1 VDLSTSLTALLQQV
15 RRTIRRHALCP
26 PGSRVLVGLSGGSD
40 SVALTLVLRELSE
53 HGGFVVAGVAH
64 VNHQLRPEAGRDEQ
78 FCREFAARLG
88 VPIHVEVVDVRSYA
102 ASQRLSIEDAARRLR
117 YESLRRCA
125 IEIHADRVAVGHTRD
140 DQAETFLLKLIRGAG
155 MTGLGGIYP
164 QRGEVIRPL
173 LEVSRDEL
181 RDYLKA
187 LGQSWVEDDTN
198 TDLRNPR
205 NRVRHRVIP
214 ELNLA
219 AGGDASAAIARAA
232 GLARDDSQWLDELAE
247 RRFGAVARKAPQG
260 VDIDAAALDE
270 EPPPI
275 QRRILLRG
283 LRMVADGR
291 EIGLEHVE
299 SALSVAAG
307 LAGGA
312 DVPGARVE
320 LRRGKLVL
328 LKRAA
333 DETQAGGRH

>member
-1 VDLSTSLTALLQQV
+1 LTAVLQQV

-40 SVALTLVLRELSE
+40 SVALTLALRELSE
-53 HGGFVVAGVAH
+53 HGGFVVVGIAH
-64 VNHQLRPEAGRDEQ
+64 VNHQLRPDAGHDEQ

-88 VPIHVEVVDVRSYA
+88 VPIHVEAVDVRSYA

-173 LEVSRDEL
+173 LEVSREEL
-181 RDYLKA
+181 REYLKA
-187 LGQSWVEDDTN
+187 VGQNWVEDDTN

-205 NRVRHRVIP
+205 NRVRHRVLP

-219 AGGDASAAIARAA
+219 AGADTSFAIARAA
-232 GLARDDSQWLDELAE
+232 GLARDDSQWLDELAD
-247 RRFGAVARKAPQG
+247 RRFGTVAREAPHG
-260 VDIDAAALDE
+260 LDIDTAALDE
-270 EPPPI
+270 EPLPV
-275 QRRILLRG
+275 QRRILLRA
-283 LRMVADGR
+283 LRMVADGH
-291 EIGLEHVE
+291 EIGLDHVE
-299 SALSVAAG
+299 SALGVAAG
-307 LAGGA
+307 LTGGA

-328 LKRAA
+328 LRRAH
-333 DETQAGGRH
+333 ET